1 MRLKFV
7 PPPPP
12 PFLHLVMSSTH
23 IRPNYLA
30 FMLAKWISFLPF
42 PMMVAFIFMAAL
54 MVTAY

>member
-7 PPPPP
+7 PPP